1 MVPQGSLVTG
11 PLSSVGSAE
20 SPHGQFLA
28 GGDVFS
34 SETPPHGSSEGT
46 ALSFAL
52 SAESPQGSP
61 EPRFE
66 SWESFDGVPQG
77 SFFAGPSAF
86 GSSAGA
92 PQGSEL
98 VGGAAVAACSHRSG
112 SVSPSLA

>member
-1 MVPQGSLVTG
+1 MPQGSLVAG

-34 SETPPHGSSEGT
+34 SETLPHGSLEGT
-46 ALSFAL
+46 VLPFVLSTD
-52 SAESPQGSP
+52 SPQGSP

-66 SWESFDGVPQG
+66 SWESFDGMPQG
-77 SFFAGPSAF
+77 SFFAGPPAF
-86 GSSAGA
+86 RSSAGA
-92 PQGSEL
+92 PQGSEV